1 MVFLIPRFC
10 KGGICLKIGIDL
22 GGSHIAVGIITEK
35 GRIIQKEEQ
44 NIIYSKE
51 REDIKQIIFNKILS
65 LTNSVLK
72 SSQVPIFVIEEIGIG
87 VPGIIENNIVK
98 KCDKY
103 KIYNWDLAK
112 ILEEYYQ
119 IPVKL
124 QNDALCAAKAEKEYG
139 NLKEGKRGVF
149 ICFGTGIG
157 GATIIKEE
165 VIPSEFG
172 HMVIEKD
179 GNLCNCGKRGCF
191 ETYSSMNAF
200 KNKIIEVLGI
210 NVDAT
215 SEDILKFLI
224 KNKDDESANKYID
237 EYINTLCI
245 GLSNIINIIN
255 PEQICIGGSFTYFED
270 ILYKRLL
277 EKVQLIS
284 YQFDKPKIV
293 LAKLKNDAG
302 IIGAIL

>member
-1 MVFLIPRFC
+1 M
-10 KGGICLKIGIDL
+10 KIGIDL

-35 GRIIQKEEQ
+35 GKIIQKEEQ

-51 REDIKQIIFNKILS
+51 EDIKQIIVDKILS
-65 LTNSVLK
+65 LINSVLRI
-72 SSQVPIFVIEEIGIG
+72 SQIPIFVIEEIGIG

-103 KIYNWDLAK
+103 KIYNWNLAK
-112 ILEEYYQ
+112 ILEEHYQ

-139 NLKEGKRGVF
+139 NLKDIKRGVF

-165 VIPSEFG
+165 VISAEFG
-172 HMVIEKD
+172 HMVIEKN
-179 GNLCNCGKRGCF
+179 GKLCNCGKRGCF

-210 NVDAT
+210 NVGAT
-215 SEDILKFLI
+215 LEDILKYLV
-224 KNKDDESANKYID
+224 KNKDDKDTNKCID
-237 EYINTLCI
+237 EYINILCI

-277 EKVQLIS
+277 EKAQLIS

>member
-1 MVFLIPRFC
+1 M
-10 KGGICLKIGIDL
+10 KIGIDL
-22 GGSHIAVGIITEK
+22 GGSHIAVGVITEK
-35 GRIIQKEEQ
+35 GKIIQKEEQ

-51 REDIKQIIFNKILS
+51 EDIKQIIVDKILS
-65 LTNSVLK
+65 LINSVLRI
-72 SSQVPIFVIEEIGIG
+72 SQIPIFVIEEIGIG

-103 KIYNWDLAK
+103 KIYNWNLAK
-112 ILEEYYQ
+112 ILEEHYQ

-139 NLKEGKRGVF
+139 NLKDIKRGIF

-157 GATIIKEE
+157 GAIIIKEE
-165 VIPSEFG
+165 VISAEFG
-172 HMVIEKD
+172 HMVIEKN
-179 GNLCNCGKRGCF
+179 GRLCNCGKRGCF
-191 ETYSSMNAF
+191 EKYSSMNAF

-210 NVDAT
+210 NVGAT
-215 SEDILKFLI
+215 LEDILKYLV
-224 KNKDDESANKYID
+224 KNKDDEDTNKCID
-237 EYINTLCI
+237 EYINILCI

-277 EKVQLIS
+277 EKAQLIS

>member
-1 MVFLIPRFC
+1 M
-10 KGGICLKIGIDL
+10 KIGIDL
-22 GGSHIAVGIITEK
+22 GGSHIAVGVITEK
-35 GRIIQKEEQ
+35 GKIIQKDEQ
-44 NIIYSKE
+44 SIVYSE
-51 REDIKQIIFNKILS
+51 NGEDIKQIIVDKILG
-65 LTNSVLK
+65 LINSVLR
-72 SSQVPIFVIEEIGIG
+72 SSQIPIFVIEEIGIG

-103 KIYNWDLAK
+103 EIYNWDLAER
-112 ILEEYYQ
+112 LEKHYQ
-119 IPVKL
+119 VSVKL

-139 NLKEGKRGVF
+139 NLKDIKRGVF

-157 GATIIKEE
+157 GATIINEE
-165 VIPSEFG
+165 VILSEFG
-172 HMVIEKD
+172 HMVIEKE

-210 NVDAT
+210 NVGAT

-224 KNKDDESANKYID
+224 KNKDDENANKCID

-277 EKVQLIS
+277 EKAQLIS
-284 YQFDKPKIV
+284 YQFDKPKII

-302 IIGAIL
+302 IIGSIL